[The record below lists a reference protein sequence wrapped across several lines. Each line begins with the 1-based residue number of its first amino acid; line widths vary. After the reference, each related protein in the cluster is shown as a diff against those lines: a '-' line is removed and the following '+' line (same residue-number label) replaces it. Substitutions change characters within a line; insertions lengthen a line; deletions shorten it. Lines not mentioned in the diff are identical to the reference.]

1 MQRDRLSARGLDIS
15 PYALS
20 HLAVRVA
27 DRDLYVHQRTLLE
40 RHASTNRENVWNRVR
55 SP

>member
-1 MQRDRLSARGLDIS
+1 MQRDRLVARGIDIS

-27 DRDLYVHQRTLLE
+27 DWDRACIE
-40 RHASTNRENVWNRVR
+40 R
-55 SP
+55 P